1 MRGRNIDL
9 AFGLSLAVAIF
20 AASPAVAQSTDG
32 GKSKKATASKST
44 SLKPV
49 AAKPAD
55 SVQQKS
61 PESKPAPRVAQ
72 NKQQPNNKKDQS
84 PVKPKKDGKAEGNKA
99 GGDKAAKSDA
109 PKISK
114 ERRAELMAFVK
125 ANHPELQPLLNQLKS
140 KQEKRFQSVLL
151 TLDADVKRLQR
162 WEKNSPTRYK
172 RGLQQWVIN
181 SRVQLLKAQLSLKK
195 NGKERAAIRKKIR
208 AEFEKE
214 HKLHRENTVIA
225 IEAAKKKHERLKQ
238 ILKDHDAN
246 RDSKIERKLAELERS
261 SSQHKK
267 KPEEKSGDKDNSAK
281 GNPNKKQAAAE
292 ASKPKHNGK
301 QNAKSAEK
309 AKPTPNAEPVQDSK
323 PAQKNKPAEK
333 TKPANSPK
341 DDKAKAK

>member
-1 MRGRNIDL
+1 
-9 AFGLSLAVAIF
+9 
-20 AASPAVAQSTDG
+20 
-32 GKSKKATASKST
+32 
-44 SLKPV
+44 
-49 AAKPAD
+49 
-55 SVQQKS
+55 
-61 PESKPAPRVAQ
+61 
-72 NKQQPNNKKDQS
+72 
-84 PVKPKKDGKAEGNKA
+84 
-99 GGDKAAKSDA
+99 
-109 PKISK
+109 
-114 ERRAELMAFVK
+114 MAFVK

-292 ASKPKHNGK
+292 ASKPKHNDGRVDVETPDE
-301 QNAKSAEK
+301 SLILT
-309 AKPTPNAEPVQDSK
+309 KPTDEDNHEGGLRYEKGSWQFNLLTSWINSGASNPETIQKLDRLVVQ
-323 PAQKNKPAEK
+323 PAELRLEDPSQK
-333 TKPANSPK
+333 VTLRALALSLIHISEPTRPY
-341 DDKAKAK
+341 